1 MLNDSL
7 YLGRKLKM
15 HLIIGKTMNKNYFD
29 IKSILRVIY
38 YEKIYILIIFCTSV
52 IILFF
57 NLSEPIL
64 AQMFI
69 NKVLYTIKNEKTL
82 FYGVLWIIVFSV
94 KSITEYIKKRTYTIH
109 RGRVIKNIQKEIF
122 RKSMQ
127 LPSRKAEEMGTGYIS
142 SRMNDDAD
150 SLDGLM
156 CDNLIGFVFSIV
168 QGIWV
173 LILMIRM
180 NQIMAVC
187 AMIIAIGYVSVQFFY
202 PLKELYKNYAEARS
216 KYNKDIFD
224 TLQGV
229 RVIKVHNSQ
238 AYEQDRFESI
248 ISKLIQVKNKREF
261 ADIFRRTASS
271 YLYTLGTPVIY
282 FVGGILIL
290 KGQCTVGIIVA
301 FIILYNLFASSCMTI
316 GTFFP
321 QFNIS
326 VGAAERIQEFLN
338 IPGEEESAPFTGS
351 NRNDFINSL
360 RKCDI
365 LPIIQFNQ
373 VSFSYNNDDQYSV
386 KDITFSVYPNEHIA
400 IVGPSG
406 AGKSTLANLLMR
418 LEEPSAGSIYLCG
431 KPITNY
437 DLHTVRDFFS
447 YIQQDSYLFGRT
459 VYENISQGKALT
471 LLEIEKVLNDAYVDS
486 FISDWQ
492 LGVNTLVSEKGNSM
506 SGGEKQRLCIAREF
520 AKNAPILIMDEA
532 TSSLD
537 ALADAMVLKAIEG
550 ISRNRTVIT
559 ITHKLGNIKNA
570 DKIYVLKEGRI
581 VESGTHEMLMANE
594 DLYFTMYKHQE
605 RD

>member
-1 MLNDSL
+1 MIYYNCE
-7 YLGRKLKM
+7 KMKM
-15 HLIIGKTMNKNYFD
+15 HLIIGKTMNKSYFE
-29 IKSILRVIY
+29 IKSIMRIIY
-38 YEKIYILIIFCTSV
+38 YEKKYIIILFFTSV
-52 IILFF
+52 LILFF

-64 AQMFI
+64 AQLFI
-69 NKVLYTIKNEKTL
+69 NKVIYAIKNEKTL
-82 FYGVLWIIVFSV
+82 FYGVFWIIIFSV
-94 KSITEYIKKRTYTIH
+94 KSITEYIKKRTYTIY

-150 SLDGLM
+150 SLDGLL
-156 CDNLIGFVFSIV
+156 CDNLIGFVFSII

-173 LILMIRM
+173 LIFMIRM
-180 NQIMAVC
+180 NQILTIC
-187 AMIIAIGYVSVQFFY
+187 AIIIAIGYVSVQFFY
-202 PLKELYKNYAEARS
+202 PLKKLYKNFAEVRS
-216 KYNKDIFD
+216 KYNKDIYD
-224 TLQGV
+224 TLQGL

-271 YLYTLGTPVIY
+271 YLYSLGTPAIY

-301 FIILYNLFASSCMTI
+301 FIMLYNLFASSCMTI

-338 IPGEEESAPFTGS
+338 IPGEEESASFNES
-351 NRNDFINSL
+351 NCNDYKDSL
-360 RKCDI
+360 RKCDTM
-365 LPIIQFNQ
+365 PIIQFNQ

-386 KDITFSVYPNEHIA
+386 KDITFSVYSNEHIA

-406 AGKSTLANLLMR
+406 SGKSTLANLLMR

-431 KPITNY
+431 KPIADY

-447 YIQQDSYLFGRT
+447 YIQQDSYLFSRT
-459 VYENISQGKALT
+459 VYENLSQGKALT
-471 LLEIEKVLNDAYVDS
+471 LSEIEKVLNDAYANS

-492 LGVNTLVSEKGNSM
+492 LGINTLVSENGKSM

-537 ALADAMVLKAIEG
+537 TLADAMVLKAIDG

-559 ITHKLGNIKNA
+559 ITHKLSNLKNA
-570 DKIYVLKEGRI
+570 DRIYVLKEGKI
-581 VESGTHEMLMANE
+581 VESGTHEMLMAKK
-594 DLYFTMYKHQE
+594 DLYFTMYNHQE